1 MPFGFM
7 YYGTDAVLLIAI
19 LIAAVL
25 SIFAQM
31 RVSSTFKKYS
41 NILSSRQITGK
52 EAAEKMLAYKGIV
65 GVSVLST
72 SGNLTDHYDPRNKV
86 IKLSEG
92 VYNSRSVAAIG
103 VACHEVGHAVQ
114 HAEQHFGIKVRD
126 AILPVASLGS
136 NAAIPL
142 VILGLLLSLTELA
155 MVGVILFAA
164 VFLFQVIT
172 LPVEFG
178 ASKIALQTIS
188 EMGILSDSEKVGSRK
203 VLSAAALTYVAAA
216 IVSLLNLLR
225 LLAMVR
231 RR

>member
-1 MPFGFM
+1 MPFYY
-7 YYGTDAVLLIAI
+7 YYGTDTILLVLI
-19 LIAAVL
+19 LAAAVL

-41 NILSSRQITGK
+41 NVLSSRQITGK
-52 EAAEKMLAYKGIV
+52 EAAEMMLSRKGIV

-72 SGNLTDHYDPRNKV
+72 AGNLTDHYDPRNNV

-103 VACHEVGHAVQ
+103 VACHEAGHAVQ
-114 HAEQHFGIKVRD
+114 HAEQHLGIKIRD
-126 AILPVASLGS
+126 AVLPVASIGS
-136 NAAIPL
+136 KAAIPL
-142 VILGLLLSLTELA
+142 VILGIIFSLLELA

-164 VFLFQVIT
+164 VFIFQVIT

-178 ASKIALQTIS
+178 ASKIALQSIS
-188 EMGILSDSEKVGSRK
+188 EMGILTDSERVGSRK